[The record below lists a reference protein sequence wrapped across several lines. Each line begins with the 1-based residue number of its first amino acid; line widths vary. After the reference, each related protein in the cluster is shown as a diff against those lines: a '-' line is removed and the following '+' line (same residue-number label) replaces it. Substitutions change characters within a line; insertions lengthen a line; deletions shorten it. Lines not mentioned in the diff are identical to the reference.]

1 MKILISI
8 LACEGDG
15 HYVALEKAIRETWG
29 SGKSEHE
36 DIVDIIYYY
45 GNPSLESDFK
55 LEGDRLWVKSPE
67 GYFNTWNKTLMMFD
81 FISKN
86 YQFDCLFRTN
96 LSAYIDL
103 EILQDFAKK
112 NYNDN
117 FYCGCHGNLDPTGP
131 TELLR
136 AAKFASGAGYFLSHK
151 LVKELADEKESLFKE
166 YIDDLSLGECMMKK
180 NISPHLGERYGAE
193 GSFDDVSNKLTK
205 TSSRGG
211 ADHPEGTGS
220 DGGRGTIFHD
230 IDHYHYR
237 LHTTEGNRSD
247 DIKKMHFIH
256 ELKNKR

>member
-8 LACEGDG
+8 LSHEGNP
-15 HYVALEKAIRETWG
+15 HYIALENAIRETWG
-29 SGKSEHE
+29 GLKCNHQN
-36 DIVDIIYYY
+36 IVDIIYYY
-45 GNPSLESDFK
+45 GKPSLGSDHK
-55 LEGDRLWVKSPE
+55 LDGDKLWVKSQE

-86 YQFDCLFRTN
+86 YEFDCLFRTN
-96 LSAYIDL
+96 LSSYIDL
-103 EILQDFAKK
+103 KLLQEFAKK
-112 NYNDN
+112 NYNED
-117 FYCGCHGNLDPTGP
+117 FYCGCLGNLGQG
-131 TELLR
+131 
-136 AAKFASGAGYFLSHK
+136 KFASGAGYFLSHK

-166 YIDDLSLGECMMKK
+166 YIDDLSLGECMMKR

-205 TSSRGG
+205 TSSRGWNG
-211 ADHPEGTGS
+211 GEEGEGS
-220 DGGRGTIFHD
+220 DHGRGTILHD

-237 LHTTEGNRSD
+237 LHTTKGNRSD